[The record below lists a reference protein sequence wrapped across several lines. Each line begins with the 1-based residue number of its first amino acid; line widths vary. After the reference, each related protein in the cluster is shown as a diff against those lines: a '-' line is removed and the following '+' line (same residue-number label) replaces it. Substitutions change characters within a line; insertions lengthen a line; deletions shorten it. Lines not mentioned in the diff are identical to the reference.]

1 MGKFNLIIVVLMA
14 LVIGSSLSSLHKS
27 LSKIDDSLDH
37 SLLNMQTE
45 LLGSYALN
53 YGLLKLQTGEVIVAD
68 EAQTWNTPQFA
79 VCMGE
84 IDSICYTPMAGD
96 TIEVIPYIKNWQTG
110 HSVASSS
117 RALIDFFITQP
128 EDQFAYYTMDE
139 GSGTTLTDQSD
150 LGNDGSLISMDD
162 SSWVDGV
169 NDGTA
174 LTFDGEEDYVDLG
187 NDITQDYEGMLTVAT
202 WLQLDDIGPVE
213 FGNIITEN
221 SDDLGNQ
228 ITGFTLRTKAK
239 FVGHPSVEYEFIVT
253 TLNGKESVLLSV
265 SEDQMDL
272 TAWHYIV
279 GILNM
284 DARQIMVGVV
294 DVDLW
299 AINDISATGL
309 PAKSDDSVL
318 TIGHIVGAPNGNGR
332 KSGITGDIDSMRSI
346 ADVMTIDQLIQLM
359 TYDGVKMPKLV
370 EWRI

>member
-1 MGKFNLIIVVLMA
+1 M
-14 LVIGSSLSSLHKS
+14 
-27 LSKIDDSLDH
+27 
-37 SLLNMQTE
+37 
-45 LLGSYALN
+45 
-53 YGLLKLQTGEVIVAD
+53 LKLQEGDVILGE
-68 EAQTWNTPQFA
+68 EGQTWHTPQFA

-128 EDQFAYYTMDE
+128 EDQIAYYTMDE
-139 GSGTTLTDQSD
+139 GSGTTLTDLSE
-150 LGNDGSLISMDD
+150 LGNDGSLINMDD
-162 SSWVDGV
+162 SNWVDGV

-187 NDITQDYEGMLTVAT
+187 TDVTQDYEGMLTVSA
-202 WLQLDDIGPVE
+202 WVKLEQDGPVD

-221 SDDLGNQ
+221 SDNLGNQ
-228 ITGFTLRTKAK
+228 ITGYTLRTKAK
-239 FVGHPSVEYEFIVT
+239 FVGHPYVEYEFIVT
-253 TLNGKESVLLSV
+253 TLNGKENVLLV
-265 SEDQMDL
+265 VDEDQMDL
-272 TAWHYIV
+272 VGWHYVV

-284 DARQIMVGVV
+284 EAQQIMVGVV

-299 AINDISATGL
+299 AIDNISATGM
-309 PAKSDDSVL
+309 PVKSEDSVL

-332 KSGITGDIDSMRSI
+332 KSGVTGDIDSMRSI
-346 ADVMTIDQLIQLM
+346 ADVMTIDQLQQLM

-370 EWRI
+370 DWKI